1 MSPSSSS
8 TPSHDGPPADPNGSA
23 GGPATPEDAPRG
35 YPGLGDQP
43 VNGVRLLRAPAVPT
57 VVVRAADVRLA
68 TISELFDAVF
78 GTAFPAA
85 FAQGLTPAGPAFAL
99 YTRLTDGA
107 DPVADVE
114 IGFPLDGP
122 LLEQLDDEPVEA
134 GGLRVVA
141 SVLPAADVA
150 VTSHLGGYDGLGQ
163 AWSHFLG
170 QIGAMGRA
178 PGTPFWEAY
187 VTEPSPD
194 MNPADLR
201 TDLYCVVRTPDDA
214 A

>member
-1 MSPSSSS
+1 MSSSS
-8 TPSHDGPPADPNGSA
+8 QTPPH
-23 GGPATPEDAPRG
+23 G
-35 YPGLGDQP
+35 YPAPGAEP
-43 VNGVRLLRAPAVPT
+43 VDGVRFLDAPAVPT
-57 VVVRAADVRLA
+57 VVVRATDVPMA
-68 TISELFDAVF
+68 TIAGLFDAVF
-78 GTAFPAA
+78 GTVFPLA

-122 LLEQLDDEPVEA
+122 LLEQLHDDPVEVD
-134 GGLRVVA
+134 GMRLVA
-141 SVLPAADVA
+141 SVMPGGDVA
-150 VTSHLGGYDGLGQ
+150 VTSHLGGFDGLGR
-163 AWSHFLG
+163 AWGEFFG
-170 QIGAMGRA
+170 AIGASGRA
-178 PGTPFWEAY
+178 PGAPFWESY

-194 MNPADLR
+194 MDPADLR

>member
-1 MSPSSSS
+1 MSSSS
-8 TPSHDGPPADPNGSA
+8 SPSHDSAPAGPDGFAHGA
-23 GGPATPEDAPRG
+23 GTPQDAPHG

-43 VNGVRLLRAPAVPT
+43 VVGVRLLRAPVVPT
-57 VVVRAADVRLA
+57 VVVRAGDVA
-68 TISELFDAVF
+68 MSTISELFDAAF
-78 GTAFPAA
+78 GTVFPAA
-85 FAQGLTPAGPAFAL
+85 FAHGLTPAGPAFAL

-114 IGFPLDGP
+114 IGFPLGGP
-122 LLEQLDDEPVEA
+122 LLEQIDDEPVE
-134 GGLRVVA
+134 GDGLRVVA

-150 VTSHLGGYDGLGQ
+150 VTTHLGGYDGLGQ
-163 AWSHFLG
+163 AWGEFLG

-178 PGTPFWEAY
+178 PGTPFWETY

-194 MNPADLR
+194 MDPADLR
-201 TDLYCVVRTPDDA
+201 TDLYCVVHTPDDA

>member
-1 MSPSSSS
+1 MSSSSS
-8 TPSHDGPPADPNGSA
+8 TPSHDGSPAVPE
-23 GGPATPEDAPRG
+23 GPAAREDAPHG
-35 YPGLGDQP
+35 YPGLGDEP
-43 VNGVRLLRAPAVPT
+43 VSGIRLLRAPAVPT
-57 VVVRAADVRLA
+57 AVVRADDVPMA
-68 TISELFDAVF
+68 TIAGLFDAVF

-85 FAQGLTPAGPAFAL
+85 FARGLTPAGPAFAL

-107 DPVADVE
+107 DAVADVE

-122 LLEQLDDEPVEA
+122 LLAQIDAELVEVD
-134 GGLRVVA
+134 GLRVVA

-150 VTSHLGGYDGLGQ
+150 VTSHLGGFDGLGR
-163 AWSHFLG
+163 AWGEFLG
-170 QIGAMGRA
+170 EIGAMGWA
-178 PGTPFWEAY
+178 PGVPFWEAY

-194 MNPADLR
+194 MDPADLR

>member
-1 MSPSSSS
+1 MSSSSS
-8 TPSHDGPPADPNGSA
+8 TPSHDSSPAGPNGSA
-23 GGPATPEDAPRG
+23 HGAGTPQVAPRG

-43 VNGVRLLRAPAVPT
+43 VEGIQILRAPAVPT
-57 VVVRAADVRLA
+57 VVVRATNVAMS
-68 TISELFDAVF
+68 TISELFDAAF
-78 GTAFPAA
+78 GTALPAA
-85 FAQGLTPAGPAFAL
+85 FARGLTPAGPAFAL

-122 LLEQLDDEPVEA
+122 LIEQLDDEPVEG

-150 VTSHLGGYDGLGQ
+150 VTTHLGGYDGLGQ
-163 AWSHFLG
+163 AWGEFLG

-178 PGTPFWEAY
+178 PGTPFWETY

-194 MNPADLR
+194 MDPADLR
-201 TDLYCVVRTPDDA
+201 TDLYCVVHTPDDA